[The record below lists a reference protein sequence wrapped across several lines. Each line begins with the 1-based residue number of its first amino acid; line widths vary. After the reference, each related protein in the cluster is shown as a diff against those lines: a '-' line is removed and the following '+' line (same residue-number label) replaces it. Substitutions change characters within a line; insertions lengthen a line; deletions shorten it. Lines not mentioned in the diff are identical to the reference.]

1 MMIPMQHDNSAEWAE
16 IHATAVIDCSPEI
29 VFSFVCDPFND
40 RRWLTNVGNTQQ
52 LTPGPIGLGSR
63 YRQFPFFLGVP
74 IEVEWEVID
83 FIANR
88 RMKGRSVAGLFA
100 FERGYDCE
108 PVGQATRIT
117 KVVKLHLPPVSA
129 FVPRAAASTLLSKA
143 AERALRRL
151 KSLLESNASPNHT
164 T

>member
-1 MMIPMQHDNSAEWAE
+1 MTQSNDCTDWVE
-16 IHATAVIDCSPEI
+16 IRAAIVVDCSPEI
-29 VFSFVCDPFND
+29 VFAFACDPFND
-40 RRWLTNVGNTQQ
+40 ARWLTNVGKTEQ
-52 LTPGPIGLGSR
+52 LTPGPIGFHSR
-63 YRQFPFFLGVP
+63 FRQFPIFLGVP
-74 IEVEWEVID
+74 VEVEWEVVE
-83 FIANR
+83 FVANR
-88 RMKGRSVAGLFA
+88 HMKGRSVAGLFA

-129 FVPRAAASTLLSKA
+129 LVPRAAASTLLSKA

-151 KSLLESNASPNHT
+151 KSVLESDASRNLT